1 MPGRGLAPSA
11 GRLPSALPP
20 HRQTHGRWGWGSGG
34 SSVADAAGLGAGGTR
49 KVSRQ
54 GVAQGG
60 PRMTGL
66 PALP

>member
-1 MPGRGLAPSA
+1 MPGRGLLPSA

-20 HRQTHGRWGWGSGG
+20 HHQTHRLWGWGSGG

-66 PALP
+66 PAMP